1 MNMKL
6 LTQNCMFYNLPV
18 QENETIN
25 NLFKVF
31 FTLNN
36 GDEVACYFGIQFAF
50 SFGLG

>member
-1 MNMKL
+1 
-6 LTQNCMFYNLPV
+6 MFYNLPI
-18 QENETIN
+18 QENETI

-36 GDEVACYFGIQFAF
+36 GDEVACYFGIHFAF